1 MILKILF
8 LLPHLFCNVE
18 FEFSWFHNTEQP
30 SEILIRKINMQLEFQ
45 NKTNIEIIGFKLMHS
60 GFALVSS
67 DIDLVNIIDFLD
79 TYLDFIRY
87 RYPQ

>member
-30 SEILIRKINMQLEFQ
+30 SEILILKINMQLEFQ

>member
-30 SEILIRKINMQLEFQ
+30 SEILILKINMQLEFQ

-87 RYPQ
+87 RNPQ

>member
-30 SEILIRKINMQLEFQ
+30 SEILILKINMQLEFQ

-79 TYLDFIRY
+79 TSLDFIRY

>member
-1 MILKILF
+1 MILKIVF
-8 LLPHLFCNVE
+8 LLPHLFCNVK
-18 FEFSWFHNTEQP
+18 FEYSWFHNIEQ
-30 SEILIRKINMQLEFQ
+30 SSKILILKINMQLEFQ

-67 DIDLVNIIDFLD
+67 DIDLGNIIDFLD
-79 TYLDFIRY
+79 THLDFIRY

>member
-30 SEILIRKINMQLEFQ
+30 SEILILKINMQLQFQ

>member
-1 MILKILF
+1 
-8 LLPHLFCNVE
+8 
-18 FEFSWFHNTEQP
+18 
-30 SEILIRKINMQLEFQ
+30 MQLEFQ
-45 NKTNIEIIGFKLMHS
+45 NKTNIEIVGFKLMHS

>member
-18 FEFSWFHNTEQP
+18 FEFSWFHSTEQS
-30 SEILIRKINMQLEFQ
+30 SEILILKINMQLEFQ

-87 RYPQ
+87 RNPQ